1 MLRSRARSFPEGVPL
16 CALLRLGLVNGIKFM
31 NIRCATS
38 RDSSHRSHI
47 VLCLLL
53 LVGAVLAS
61 QAAPAQGRPHGHDG
75 RHVDN
80 RWGHNRPYYPHGHS
94 VPHIPHGAYEIHH
107 GGHAYWYHGGQ
118 WYQRHGGVSIIVGGP
133 IGAFVPVL
141 PPYYSTVWWRGI
153 PYYYADSS
161 YYIWDN
167 RVRRYEVVA
176 EPEGIEVGGKPVP
189 AAEQIFIYPQRGQSP
204 QQQETDRYE
213 CHRFAVDQTHY
224 DPTLPAGGVAADRIA
239 SKRADY
245 LRAQSACLDGRGYSV
260 K

>member
-1 MLRSRARSFPEGVPL
+1 MKIRYATLRQ
-16 CALLRLGLVNGIKFM
+16 
-31 NIRCATS
+31 
-38 RDSSHRSHI
+38 DSSHRSHI

-118 WYQRHGGVSIIVGGP
+118 WYQRHGGVSIIVGAP

-141 PPYYSTVWWRGI
+141 PPYYSTVWWQSPKASR
-153 PYYYADSS
+153 S
-161 YYIWDN
+161 
-167 RVRRYEVVA
+167 
-176 EPEGIEVGGKPVP
+176 
-189 AAEQIFIYPQRGQSP
+189 AASRYPQRNRSSSI
-204 QQQETDRYE
+204 
-213 CHRFAVDQTHY
+213 HSAVNRRSSRKPIATS
-224 DPTLPAGGVAADRIA
+224 VIA
-239 SKRADY
+239 SRSIRLTTIRRC
-245 LRAQSACLDGRGYSV
+245 LRAVSQPIASRASAPTICARRAHVWMAGATA
-260 K
+260 